1 MRRHTA
7 RSSAST
13 SPAAEY
19 AQTSYWAHVG
29 GARAPLPPAL
39 PLSRHAGRR
48 ALYGLLLPGR
58 PAGRRPADA
67 ALLYLE
73 FTLDLSRRASA
84 SHQSGFHGEST
95 RFEPPGVSPNS
106 PSSHAT
112 CRPPG
117 VRGEAPGNEN
127 ASSQRLA
134 SRFARRGD
142 TLSRSATPRVGVL
155 DRSNGPGGGAAGVA
169 GTSDQRTPS
178 RPWRAAAVAAAGATA
193 SSSSSSRRPRG
204 DVGPGG
210 TGRRGERGDAV
221 GAAARA
227 ARARR
232 RRRAPRRRRRR
243 RRAPPPGPP
252 PA

>member
-1 MRRHTA
+1 MHRRATG
-7 RSSAST
+7 RTSA
-13 SPAAEY
+13 
-19 AQTSYWAHVG
+19 
-29 GARAPLPPAL
+29 ARAPFCCYRS
-39 PLSRHAGRR
+39 LSLSTSTTRSTSAWAIGW
-48 ALYGLLLPGR
+48 P
-58 PAGRRPADA
+58 PAGRC
-67 ALLYLE
+67 
-73 FTLDLSRRASA
+73 RASVLRVYIRFE
-84 SHQSGFHGEST
+84 SSRFGVSPKGFHGEST

-112 CRPPG
+112 CLPPG

-155 DRSNGPGGGAAGVA
+155 DLSKGPGGAAAGVT

-210 TGRRGERGDAV
+210 TRTCR
-221 GAAARA
+221 
-227 ARARR
+227 
-232 RRRAPRRRRRR
+232 
-243 RRAPPPGPP
+243 
-252 PA
+252 